1 MTLREAIAWILA
13 ALLVVAAV
21 ALWLHLSA
29 PDDNPLR
36 PVYGV
41 L

>member
-1 MTLREAIAWILA
+1 MDREALRWILA

-21 ALWLHLSA
+21 ALWLYWTA
-29 PDDNPLR
+29 PVENPLR

-41 L
+41 M